1 MNIKLATLATLAS
14 ALTISKFIVSG
25 TSLWQKTWLSY
36 FLSIRSRTC
45 STSGTLCGPATD
57 CYWCHPQV
65 LDHQLSSSKQ
75 LQCTCWVERQ
85 CQWPS
90 ASFRC
95 ELSPR
100 QCTPTCTT
108 LCCWPCVLS
117 AVLMCCKCE
126 CCKCIAN
133 LLSGPFVKCVL
144 VCPHHTT
151 QLGACTTRQCWGPGY
166 NWALMPSPWQG
177 SLSWLN
183 EDHTC
188 QAGDGLDYTTDVEH
202 LCKDQDLDSQDHV
215 DHGTV
220 EAQLARAEVVSH
232 CL

>member
-144 VCPHHTT
+144 VCPHNTT
-151 QLGACTTRQCWGPGY
+151 QLGACT
-166 NWALMPSPWQG
+166 QG
-177 SLSWLN
+177 N
-183 EDHTC
+183 AE
-188 QAGDGLDYTTDVEH
+188 
-202 LCKDQDLDSQDHV
+202 DQDIIELWCQVLDRAVCRDSMK
-215 DHGTV
+215 TTP
-220 EAQLARAEVVSH
+220 ARQVMGWTIQQT
-232 CL
+232 